1 MDNFGVATDNG
12 QILNQTAQL
21 VFESFENTD
30 ITFALISNQ
39 GHCITNRPKVFRQV
53 LSNQK
58 LLNSLCQKIDDG
70 DEPKMAY
77 IGDSLIA
84 ASGLSIDKE
93 NSGYIIMILPG
104 YTPDKMASCMEF
116 IEVILNQISLL
127 AQQVELNAESSCFG
141 GLAYDCRIPT
151 DSALN

>member
-1 MDNFGVATDNG
+1 MDSISVVTDNS

-39 GHCITNRPKVFRQV
+39 GRCITNRPNIFKQV

-58 LLNSLCQKIDDG
+58 LLTSLCQKIDDG

-77 IGDSLIA
+77 IGDFLIA

-104 YTPDKMASCMEF
+104 YTPEKTSSCMEF

-141 GLAYDCRIPT
+141 GLAYDSQLLT
-151 DSALN
+151 GSALN